1 MVNGFE
7 GLSPDDV
14 VSMTYGEILIPHHTF
29 KVGEFKAKMKAVL
42 PGNNEL
48 KDKWLTEGQSC
59 EILKPGAKHW
69 QKGKVRITLEF
80 CPDEPEIAEKLVENN
95 LEIIPEMSPL
105 DDLRHQIKQIQHQ

>member
-1 MVNGFE
+1 MPNGFE

-29 KVGEFKAKMKAVL
+29 KVGEFKAKMKGVL

-59 EILKPGAKHW
+59 EILKPGGDILHTLTLRVSVGFSMTLHW
-69 QKGKVRITLEF
+69 
-80 CPDEPEIAEKLVENN
+80 
-95 LEIIPEMSPL
+95 
-105 DDLRHQIKQIQHQ
+105 RH